1 MTDSFEKTHSGKFSG
16 SRMGC
21 KRMMALSVLG
31 YKSVISK
38 KLKSIFEE
46 GQEHDEVMKE
56 EAYEEWDD
64 YDAPEPHDFII
75 KTSNGG
81 PAKIVATPDGIRPD
95 EIVEFKSLSSN
106 NFNSLKTVED
116 LDETPLFR
124 KYMKQMQLYC
134 GLFGK
139 KKIRLRIKNKRNLK
153 TRDIMIPFDPKIYNQ
168 LLADIKEVQ
177 EYINDNKL
185 PPPDNCSPEELK
197 FCRLSKDCSAL
208 MAKEAADQP
217 AKPFTTK
224 ESKQFFALAF
234 DSRSIKLQIDKLTA
248 ERDGI
253 TLQLKALM
261 REHGQ
266 REVEDGNLRVKY
278 GFRTKLDKDKEAIQ
292 RLVEDGTIP
301 AYEREE
307 EYLVVEEV

>member
-1 MTDSFEKTHSGKFSG
+1 MADTFEQTHGGKFSG
-16 SRMGC
+16 SRLGC

-38 KLKSIFEE
+38 KLQSIFDE
-46 GQEHDEVMKE
+46 GQEHDVVMKE

-64 YDAPEPHDFII
+64 YDAPESEEFTI
-75 KTSNGG
+75 KTGNGS
-81 PAKIVATPDGIRPD
+81 PAKIIATPDGIRPD

-124 KYMKQMQLYC
+124 KYMKQMQFYC
-134 GLFGK
+134 GLFEK
-139 KKIRLRIKNKRNLK
+139 KQIRLRIKNKRNLK
-153 TRDIMIPFDPKIYNQ
+153 TRDIIIPFSKATYAG
-168 LLADIKEVQ
+168 LLRDIREVQ
-177 EYINDNKL
+177 EYINEGKL
-185 PPPDNCSPEELK
+185 PPPDNCTPEELK

-217 AKPFTTK
+217 AKPFTPK
-224 ESKQFFALAF
+224 EAKQFFSMALK
-234 DSRSIKLQIDKLTA
+234 SRELKLKMDELKAQ
-248 ERDGI
+248 RDQI
-253 TLQLKALM
+253 TLQLKTEM

-266 REVEDGNLRVKY
+266 NEVEDGNLRVKY
-278 GFRTKLDKDKEAIQ
+278 GFRTKLDKDKDTIQ

>member
-1 MTDSFEKTHSGKFSG
+1 
-16 SRMGC
+16 
-21 KRMMALSVLG
+21 
-31 YKSVISK
+31 
-38 KLKSIFEE
+38 
-46 GQEHDEVMKE
+46 MKE

-64 YDAPEPHDFII
+64 YDAPESHDFII
-75 KTSNGG
+75 KTSNGE
-81 PAKIVATPDGIRPD
+81 PAKIIATPDGVRPD

-139 KKIRLRIKNKRNLK
+139 EKIRLRIKNKRNLK
-153 TRDIMIPFDPKIYNQ
+153 TRDIMIPFEPKTYKQ

-177 EYINDNKL
+177 EYINDGKL

-197 FCRLSKDCSAL
+197 FCRLSKDCSSL
-208 MAKEAADQP
+208 MAKEAADRP
-217 AKPFTTK
+217 AKPFTPK
-224 ESKQFFALAF
+224 ESKQFFVLALK
-234 DSRSIKLQIDKLTA
+234 SRELKLKLDELKA
-248 ERDGI
+248 QRDQI
-253 TLQLKALM
+253 TLQLKTEM

-266 REVEDGNLRVKY
+266 NEVEDGNLRVKY
-278 GFRTKLDKDKEAIQ
+278 GFRTKLDKDKETIQ